1 MSWNSMCKLGCDVIL
16 GDVQAKNISC
26 KSITV
31 DDPTDPTIPT
41 EITIDTVNCQT
52 GNFDVINVQTLN
64 VTDPDDPT
72 VPTDINVNSITAQ
85 TGNIETLTTNSF
97 TSSSASISSPLNCNS

>member
-1 MSWNSMCKLGCDVIL
+1 MSWNSMCKLGSDVVL

-41 EITIDTVNCQT
+41 EITIDTINCQK
-52 GNFDVINVQTLN
+52 GNFDVINVTTLN
-64 VTDPDDPT
+64 VTDSDDQ
-72 VPTDINVNSITAQ
+72 VI
-85 TGNIETLTTNSF
+85 LM
-97 TSSSASISSPLNCNS
+97 